1 MRLSGYYT
9 SGQFAKMA
17 HVSVRTIRFY
27 DKQNI
32 LKPSLVNESGARFY
46 TDADFA
52 RLQQILLFKYLGF
65 SLEEIKE
72 LTIQELDSGFI
83 QNSLNMQLKLVKDRI
98 EQMQLVE
105 QAIENTARAI
115 ETGSTPD
122 WSQMLDLIHLTSMEN
137 SLKSQYQDAGNISSR
152 IRLHSLYST
161 NKEGWFPWL
170 FRQCMDTLMPKD
182 TDSLSGTPQA
192 CSTTPPAMPQNYS
205 GSPLHIL
212 ETGCGNG
219 SLWTE
224 NIDRL
229 PPNIHITLSDISEGM
244 IRDARRALGTEDLR
258 FEFEQMDCQ
267 NIPYPDNTFDAV
279 LANHVLFYC
288 EDIEQAI
295 REACRCL
302 KPGGI
307 FLCSTYGPAH
317 MQEISRLVEQFDSR
331 IVLSAEKLYER
342 FGSKNG
348 AAALSIYFPSV
359 RYEAYEDALNVTK
372 AEHLIEYIL
381 SCHGNQNQYLLD
393 RYKDFRSFVERRTK
407 KGFSITKDAGIFIC
421 KKNAKNA

>member
-1 MRLSGYYT
+1 MHLSGYYT

-32 LKPSLVNESGARFY
+32 LKPSFVNESGTRFY
-46 TDADFA
+46 SDEDFA

-72 LTIQELDSGFI
+72 LTIQEPDSGFI

-105 QAIENTARAI
+105 QAIESTACAI
-115 ETGSTPD
+115 EAGSTPD
-122 WSQMLDLIHLTSMEN
+122 WSQMLDLIHLTSMET

-170 FRQCMDTLMPKD
+170 FRQCMTALIPKETHSLSDMPQ
-182 TDSLSGTPQA
+182 TDSTLLPRI
-192 CSTTPPAMPQNYS
+192 PQNEDNA
-205 GSPLHIL
+205 PLRIL

-219 SLWTE
+219 SLWVE
-224 NIDRL
+224 NITQL
-229 PPNIHITLSDISEGM
+229 PPNTHIILSDISEGM
-244 IRDARRALGTEDLR
+244 IRDARRALGREDSR
-258 FEFEQMDCQ
+258 FEFEQIDCQ
-267 NIPYPDNTFDAV
+267 NIPYPDNSFDAV

-288 EDIEQAI
+288 EHIEQAI
-295 REACRCL
+295 MEAFRVL

-307 FLCSTYGPAH
+307 FLCSTYGSSH
-317 MQEISRLVEQFDSR
+317 MQEISQLVKQFDDR

-342 FGSKNG
+342 FGSDNG
-348 AAALSIYFPSV
+348 AAILSTYFPFV
-359 RYEAYEDALNVTK
+359 HYEAYIDALNVTK

-393 RYKDFRSFVERRTK
+393 RYKDFRSFVERKTK
-407 KGFSITKDAGIFIC
+407 KGFSITKNAGVFIC
-421 KKNAKNA
+421 KKITKNT